1 MKTFEFEQWCDRLQ
15 LPTSTRDFLLHL
27 RSSPPARRV
36 QGRLLN
42 VSGTYASRK
51 MGVSIQFESHTVEL
65 WAIYTMEYD
74 KEVLEYFDQPC
85 TIELHYRGPSGR
97 PTQARHT
104 PDFLVIR
111 RDGACF
117 EEWKPEEKLLELM
130 VTHPGRYERD
140 DRGTWRCPPGEA
152 AAESLGLSYRVR
164 SSAELHQKLVQL
176 TQRAPTYALILTSAA
191 LRHAGAQLKEGYDS
205 KHGGWGT
212 APARQWRSSPV
223 PPVRSSIA
231 GSSPRS

>member
-1 MKTFEFEQWCDRLQ
+1 MMQAAAFDQWCHRRALSPGTREFIARL
-15 LPTSTRDFLLHL
+15 RAA
-27 RSSPPARRV
+27 PPVRRV
-36 QGRLLN
+36 QGRAQN

-117 EEWKPEEKLLELM
+117 EE
-130 VTHPGRYERD
+130 
-140 DRGTWRCPPGEA
+140 
-152 AAESLGLSYRVR
+152 
-164 SSAELHQKLVQL
+164 
-176 TQRAPTYALILTSAA
+176 
-191 LRHAGAQLKEGYDS
+191 
-205 KHGGWGT
+205 
-212 APARQWRSSPV
+212 
-223 PPVRSSIA
+223 
-231 GSSPRS
+231 